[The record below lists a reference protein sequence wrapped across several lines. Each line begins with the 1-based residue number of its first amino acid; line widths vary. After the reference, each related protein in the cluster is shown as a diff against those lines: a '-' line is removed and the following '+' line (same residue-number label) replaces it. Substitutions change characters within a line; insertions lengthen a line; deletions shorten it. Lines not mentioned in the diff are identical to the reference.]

1 MTTNEPTITPILLR
15 VPDAARVLGI
25 GRSMTYALIAAGEIE
40 VVHIGS
46 VIRVPLDGLESFVE
60 QRRATRS
67 GDEADGR

>member
-46 VIRVPLDGLESFVE
+46 VIRVPLDALESFVE